1 MSLSNHPAADFI
13 FDTVGIGPA
22 SRRAQKPAIKGKGEG
37 EGSGAVLDSVNK
49 LKGANGFISAAQY
62 TAADIA
68 LKAAT
73 AIQVWAETGAEDL
86 DSGEGL
92 GDRLFSLMAG
102 IADQDMD
109 GEISEAE
116 SEVIQ
121 TASESAAQYLIA
133 KGIPEAD
140 AAALMVDFDN
150 DLAESIQ
157 ELVLTALPEG
167 DDASA
172 DDIDNFVFGMGS
184 DESMLDA
191 AQYKEV
197 IAFQD
202 GKKILKNKRISG
214 TVKRSS
220 KQKIQTL
227 KAQLKSHSAG
237 AQAKRAKSVRARKA
251 AGY

>member
-1 MSLSNHPAADFI
+1 MPVTNHPAAAAI
-13 FDTVGIGPA
+13 FDTLGMGPS
-22 SRRAQKPAIKGKGEG
+22 SRRQTQKPVSQQTKGQGE
-37 EGSGAVLDSVNK
+37 SAVLDSVSK
-49 LKGANGFISAAQY
+49 PKGTGGFISAAQY
-62 TAADIA
+62 TAADLA

-73 AIQVWAETGAEDL
+73 AIQVWAETSTEDL

-121 TASESAAQYLIA
+121 NASDSAAQYLIA
-133 KGIPEAD
+133 KGVPEAD
-140 AAALMVDFDN
+140 AAALMMDFDN
-150 DLAESIQ
+150 SLAESVQ
-157 ELVLTALPEG
+157 ELVLSALPDG
-167 DDASA
+167 DEASA
-172 DDIDNFVFGMGS
+172 DDIDRFVFGAGS

-191 AQYKEV
+191 AEYKKV
-197 IAFQD
+197 VAFQD
-202 GKKILKNKRISG
+202 GKKVLKNKRISG

-237 AQAKRAKSVRARKA
+237 AQAKRAKSNRARKA